1 MSGPRPKTLTSNPL
15 SRTPTT
21 SRETPSSETTSSP
34 DVAAP
39 VIRLESTARRRS
51 RSRVMAWGR
60 LSALLDSVCDVDLD
74 ALDVELPCGPRLWR
88 WRGSLVR

>member
-1 MSGPRPKTLTSNPL
+1 MFPGVSAR
-15 SRTPTT
+15 SRDYG
-21 SRETPSSETTSSP
+21 

-60 LSALLDSVCDVDLD
+60 LSALLESVCDVDLD